1 MACHNNDSH
10 ESEGTN
16 RDKLLSLSAIHQRP
30 QLLSAVILGIPKIA
44 HCLSTATVRFCADSK
59 VAKNIIEYYYVKAI
73 SLQMGPITLYLVY
86 KYVRLFKSLWHTR
99 SHKRGQLIFSTL
111 QQRAHLHHIQPAH
124 APVHTHTNILHSKE
138 CCRMYVHREVSSSF
152 FSSRPKVSP
161 VSAQQLL
168 NSAPTSAHRRFCH
181 LVVPFHFQLSQLF
194 CLPSKIR
201 FQHTDLF
208 TSMLADKPPN
218 NNAVSQ
224 FDNASCD
231 QNSHM
236 QS

>member
-1 MACHNNDSH
+1 MAHKISQ
-10 ESEGTN
+10 E
-16 RDKLLSLSAIHQRP
+16 RSAD
-30 QLLSAVILGIPKIA
+30 
-44 HCLSTATVRFCADSK
+44 F
-59 VAKNIIEYYYVKAI
+59 
-73 SLQMGPITLYLVY
+73 
-86 KYVRLFKSLWHTR
+86 F
-99 SHKRGQLIFSTL
+99 
-111 QQRAHLHHIQPAH
+111 H
-124 APVHTHTNILHSKE
+124 APTTCPRPSHTTCACTSAHTHTNILHSKE

-208 TSMLADKPPN
+208 TSMLADKPSN